1 MFSAATRFSLLAGLA
16 SMLLLSG
23 CGFIKF
29 PPATAARL
37 KQAAA
42 PIIGEPSFV
51 RVYAGEVNL
60 GQDHPLLPP
69 GEERRVKGLRF
80 IAVGFP
86 IGQAQTLAIDDYE
99 LLNDQADPQVPFA
112 IRGDGPGASE
122 YFYSTEN
129 FADAVKL
136 TKGAQEVT
144 GLEGQGPDEDALL
157 VSWETP
163 SPAVLMLYEI
173 GENVKTVTLCH
184 GTRTFKL
191 EPDAGL
197 INGKPGTAK

>member
-1 MFSAATRFSLLAGLA
+1 MTKAISLAVFVGCLA
-16 SMLLLSG
+16 LLVAG
-23 CGFIKF
+23 CGFVKL
-29 PPATAARL
+29 PASTAKTR
-37 KQAAA
+37 QPAA

-51 RVYAGEVNL
+51 RVYTGEVNL

-69 GEERRVKGLRF
+69 GEEKRVKGLRF

-99 LLNDQADPQVPFA
+99 LLGDSADPQVPFA

-129 FADAVKL
+129 FANAVKL

-144 GLEGQGPDEDALL
+144 SLQGQGMDDEVEL
-157 VSWETP
+157 VSWETTA
-163 SPAVLMLYEI
+163 PAVLMLYEI
-173 GENVKTVTLCH
+173 GDNVKTVTLRH

-197 INGKPGTAK
+197 IDGKEPTK

>member
-1 MFSAATRFSLLAGLA
+1 MLSAATRLSLLAELA
-16 SMLLLSG
+16 FGLLLSG

-29 PPATAARL
+29 PPATAARPR
-37 KQAAA
+37 QPAA

-51 RVYAGEVNL
+51 RVYTGEVNL

-69 GEERRVKGLRF
+69 GEEKRVKGLRF

-86 IGQAQTLAIDDYE
+86 IGPTQTLAIDDYE
-99 LLNDQADPQVPFA
+99 LLDDSADPQVPFA

-136 TKGAQEVT
+136 TKGTQEIT
-144 GLEGQGPDEDALL
+144 ALEGQGPDEDALL
-157 VSWETP
+157 VSWETS

-173 GENVKTVTLCH
+173 GDNVKMVTLRH

-197 INGKPGTAK
+197 IDGKSAAAK

>member
-1 MFSAATRFSLLAGLA
+1 MGGKMIRTMSLAMVFCPFA
-16 SMLLLSG
+16 FVLSG

-29 PPATAARL
+29 PPATAARTR
-37 KQAAA
+37 QPAA
-42 PIIGEPSFV
+42 PLIGEPSFV
-51 RVYAGEVNL
+51 RVYTGEVNL

-69 GEERRVKGLRF
+69 GEEKRVKGLRF

-86 IGQAQTLAIDDYE
+86 IGPTQTLAIDDYE
-99 LLNDQADPQVPFA
+99 LLDDAADPQVPFA

-136 TKGAQEVT
+136 TKGSQEVT
-144 GLEGQGPDEDALL
+144 G
-157 VSWETP
+157 
-163 SPAVLMLYEI
+163 I
-173 GENVKTVTLCH
+173 GDNVKTVTLRH

-197 INGKPGTAK
+197 IDGKPGTAK